1 MSPLDRRGAV
11 NADVLS
17 PDGLSSKGV
26 SLGDN
31 IQEAGSTDYARLLD
45 QYGGMGDLVEGEVVK
60 GKVLKV
66 TSSEV
71 IVDVGY
77 KSEGM
82 ISIEEFIGLDG
93 SIDVKP
99 GDEIDVLLEFAEDHE
114 GHVVLSR
121 EKAERIK
128 AWDGI
133 EKAFTEQSILT
144 GVVIDRIK
152 GGLSVDIGVKAFL
165 PGSQIDVKPVKNLDN
180 FRGQTVECKVIKISK
195 RRGNIVLSRKIV
207 LEEQQS
213 SRKRHI
219 LDVLQEGSIVSGTV
233 KNITDYGV
241 FVDLGGID
249 GLLHITDISWGR
261 VNHPARIFSL
271 GSQIKVKVLKFD
283 REKERVSLGYKQ
295 LLPDPW
301 ASAAERY
308 GAGTRVQGR
317 VVSLT
322 DYGAFLEIEEGIE
335 GLVHVSEMSWNKRIK
350 SPSKLLS
357 LGDILGAVVL
367 DVNAKERRMSL
378 GLKQIAPDPWT
389 TVADRYSVGTLVTGR
404 VRNLTDFGAFIEVE
418 DGIDGLVHISD
429 LSWTRKLKHPSE
441 ILKKGDQVN
450 VVVLHIDAENHRL
463 SLGIK
468 QLQPD
473 GWEEFI
479 SKYQIGDLIR
489 GTVLRFTSFGVFVEL
504 ENGIEG
510 LCHIS
515 QLEEKGDP
523 TPKEPLA
530 VGESYD
536 FKIIKLQPHEKKIGL
551 SLKAVTEPTARQE
564 IHSYVAKA
572 SAQAASTIGEMTSLQ
587 QQQADDMNKQ

>member
-1 MSPLDRRGAV
+1 MSSLDRGGTV
-11 NADVLS
+11 NAHVLS
-17 PDGLSSKGV
+17 PNGKGA
-26 SLGDN
+26 SLGEN
-31 IQEAGSTDYARLLD
+31 IQENGSTDYAQLLD
-45 QYGGMGDLVEGEVVK
+45 QYGGVGDLIEGEVVK

-82 ISIEEFIGLDG
+82 ISIREFIGLDG
-93 SIDVKP
+93 VVNVRA
-99 GDEIDVLLEFAEDHE
+99 GDEIDVLLEFAEDRE

-128 AWDGI
+128 VWDDI

-152 GGLSVDIGVKAFL
+152 GGLCVDIGVKAFL

-180 FRGQTVECKVIKISK
+180 FRGQTVQCQVIKINK

-213 SRKRHI
+213 KRKSYI
-219 LDVLQEGSIVSGTV
+219 LGVLQEGSIVFGIV

-249 GLLHITDISWGR
+249 GLLHISDIAWGR
-261 VNHPARIFSL
+261 VNQPARLFSL

-283 REKERVSLGYKQ
+283 RERERVSLGYKQ

-301 ASAAERY
+301 ASAGERY
-308 GAGTRVQGR
+308 GIGTRVQGR
-317 VVSLT
+317 VVSLI
-322 DYGAFLEIEEGIE
+322 DYGAFLEIEDGIE
-335 GLVHVSEMSWNKRIK
+335 GLIHVSEMSWNKRIK

-357 LGDILGAVVL
+357 LGDAVEAVVL
-367 DVNAKERRMSL
+367 DINAEGRRMSL

-389 TVADRYSVGTLVTGR
+389 TLADRYSVGTLVTGR

-429 LSWTRKLKHPSE
+429 LSWTRKVKHPSE
-441 ILKKGDQVN
+441 MLKKGDQVHT
-450 VVVLHIDAENHRL
+450 VVLHIDAENHRL

-473 GWEEFI
+473 VWEQFFA
-479 SKYQIGDLIR
+479 KYQIGDLIR
-489 GTVLRFTSFGVFVEL
+489 GVVVRFTSFGVFVEL

-515 QLEEKGDP
+515 QLEEGNDP
-523 TPKEPLA
+523 TAKEQLV
-530 VGESYD
+530 VGGSYD

-551 SLKAVTEPTARQE
+551 SLKAVIELRAKQE
-564 IHSYVAKA
+564 INSYVAKA
-572 SAQAASTIGEMTSLQ
+572 SAQGASTSGEMTGLQ
-587 QQQADDMNKQ
+587 PRHTNDPKKE